1 MISKES
7 NLQDSIRD
15 RHKTIVETLEHSP
28 IVYIHICTV
37 VFSLVTEY
45 EMKFVYAG
53 DYLSL
58 IGFDKEIQ
66 TGDETS
72 LLII

>member
-1 MISKES
+1 MLISKEN
-7 NLQDSIRD
+7 NLQDSMHG
-15 RHKTIVETLEHSP
+15 RHKTIVKTLEHSP

-53 DYLSL
+53 DLYIIFRSL
-58 IGFDKEIQ
+58 DLTRK
-66 TGDETS
+66 S
-72 LLII
+72 KRVRY